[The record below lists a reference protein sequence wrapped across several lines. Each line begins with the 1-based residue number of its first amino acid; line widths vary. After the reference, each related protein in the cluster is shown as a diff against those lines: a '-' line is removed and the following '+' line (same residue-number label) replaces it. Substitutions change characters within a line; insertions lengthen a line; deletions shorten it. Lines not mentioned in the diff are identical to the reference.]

1 MIAFARTSLIGVASA
16 MLATSAVAEP
26 LTMSRP
32 VDFADSAIVRDAV
45 RNECRLQ
52 EKVPDYIAQYARKN
66 GTQVVFSVEEAAAAE
81 GRVLLLEITDVSEFG
96 NAMSGRQKSMTIS
109 GELLENGQMIGSFRA
124 RRATMGGFMGGYMG
138 NCSFFHRCARALGKD
153 VSRWLRAPAMDSVL
167 GG

>member
-1 MIAFARTSLIGVASA
+1 MIAFARTFVIGIGFALLASS
-16 MLATSAVAEP
+16 ATAET

-32 VDFADSAIVRDAV
+32 VDFADGVMVRDAV

-52 EKVPDYIAQYARKN
+52 EKVPDYIAQFARGN
-66 GTQVVFSVEEAAAAE
+66 GTQSVFSADEAAAAK
-81 GRVLLLEITDVSEFG
+81 GRVLFLEIIEVTEMG

-109 GELLENGQMIGSFRA
+109 GELHENGQMIGSFRA

-153 VSRWLRAPAMDSVL
+153 VSRWLQAPQMDSVL